1 MNKPLLI
8 EIGVEELPAIP
19 FLKELKNIEKKWS
32 DILEKNRL
40 LCDFDFFY
48 TPRRLVLWHREFQ
61 IKQEDSTQE
70 QFGAPIKIAFKD
82 GNPTGA
88 ALGFAKKCGVSVEE
102 LDKIDQGRGEVLYFK
117 KEVIGTDS
125 KDLLNEMI
133 NEFINSL
140 NFGKSMRWAS
150 RSDSF
155 IRPIR
160 SLAVLLGE
168 EIVPAELFGVKSS
181 NHAFAHRMV
190 SYEPFTFDF
199 AGDYFCKL
207 DKNGVILYPDERRK
221 IILEQMKKIENE
233 NAVKIDID
241 TELLEELVA
250 ITEYPTALI
259 GKFDKEF
266 LELPEEVIVTSMK
279 EHQRYF
285 AVYKDGNLTNNFI
298 VVSNSKTED
307 FSYIIAGNE
316 KVLRPRLADGMF
328 FYKNDSNNGLS
339 NEGLKKLVFVEGLGS
354 MYEKCERE
362 AKIASYLVKL
372 FNNSTSEV
380 TLDPIFNKDYI
391 DLELIQRAVML
402 SKADLMSEMVYE
414 FTELQG
420 LMGYY
425 YAKIAGEDELVYT
438 ALKEQY
444 LPDGEDS
451 ELPSNKFSSII
462 ALSYKLDNLMGLF
475 SVGKIPSGSKDP
487 FGLRRAA
494 AGIVKIAMEHK
505 LSLDLNKIIDVLADN
520 YKGLDKKQLLDFFNE
535 RLFKIFEVNPSVLKA
550 VLGSGETDI
559 YKISQKLCALNPI
572 VQGDNFKEYVSTF
585 KRVANIIKDLDIDSK
600 LEVNK
605 SLLEDDE
612 EKELYERYAKVT
624 AENYLTYDEE
634 LEALFALKPNLDN
647 FFDNVFVNHDDE
659 KIKINRKNL
668 IGLVYQA
675 FKNIA
680 DIKEITI

>member
-19 FLKELKNIEKKWS
+19 FLKELPNIEKKWMA
-32 DILEKNRL
+32 ILEKNRL

-61 IKQEDSTQE
+61 VKQEDSVQE
-70 QFGAPIKIAFKD
+70 QFGAPVKIAFKD
-82 GNPTGA
+82 GVPTGA
-88 ALGFAKKCGVSVEE
+88 ALGFAKKCGVSVDE

-117 KEVIGTDS
+117 REVIGTEA
-125 KDLLNEMI
+125 KDLLNDII

-150 RSDSF
+150 RTDTF

-160 SLAVLLGE
+160 SLAILLGN
-168 EIVPAELFGVKSS
+168 EIVDAELFGVKSS

-190 SYEPFTFDF
+190 SYEPFTFDST
-199 AGDYFCKL
+199 DYFDKL
-207 DKNGVILYPDERRK
+207 QDNGVILYPEVRRET
-221 IILEQMKKIENE
+221 ILSQMKQIEEQNSVNIE
-233 NAVKIDID
+233 LDQ
-241 TELLEELVA
+241 ELLEEVVA

-259 GKFDKEF
+259 GSFDEEF

-285 AVYKDGNLTNNFI
+285 AVYKDDKLTNKFI

-307 FSYIIAGNE
+307 FTHIIAGNE

-328 FYKNDSNNGLS
+328 FYKNDINNGLC
-339 NEGLKKLVFVEGLGS
+339 NEGLKKLTFVEGLGS
-354 MYEKCERE
+354 MYEKSERE
-362 AKIASYLVKL
+362 AKIAAYLA
-372 FNNSTSEV
+372 
-380 TLDPIFNKDYI
+380 DIFDVEQK
-391 DLELIQRAVML
+391 ELIQKAVML
-402 SKADLMSEMVYE
+402 SKADLMSEMVFE

-425 YAKIAGEDELVYT
+425 YAKLAGEDENVYT

-451 ELPSNKFSSII
+451 ELPSTKFSSII

-475 SVGKIPSGSKDP
+475 SVGKIPTGSKDP

-494 AGIVKIAMEHK
+494 AGIVKIAIEHK
-505 LSLDLNKIIDVLADN
+505 LPIDLGKIIDALADS
-520 YKGLDKKQLLDFFNE
+520 YTGLDKKQLIEFFNE
-535 RLFKIFEVNPSVLKA
+535 RLFKIFDVNPSVLKA
-550 VLGSGETDI
+550 VLGSKETDV
-559 YKISQKLCALNPI
+559 YQISKKLCALNPI
-572 VQGDNFKEYVSTF
+572 VLSEDFKEYSATF
-585 KRVANIIKDLDIDSK
+585 KRVANIIKDLDTNSK
-600 LEVNK
+600 LNVNQ
-605 SLLEDDE
+605 SLFEDNE
-612 EKELYERYAKVT
+612 EKELFAKYSTVT
-624 AENYLTYDEE
+624 SKEYTTYDEE
-634 LEALFALKPNLDN
+634 LEALFGLKPELDN
-647 FFDNVFVNHDDE
+647 FFNNVFVNHDDDA
-659 KIKINRKNL
+659 IKINRKNT
-668 IGLVYQA
+668 IGLVYQE

>member
-19 FLKELKNIEKKWS
+19 FLKELPNIEKKWAT
-32 DILEKNRL
+32 ILEKNRL

-61 IKQEDSTQE
+61 VKQEDSVE
-70 QFGAPIKIAFKD
+70 EMFGAPVKIAFKD
-82 GNPTGA
+82 GEATPA
-88 ALGFAKKCGVSVEE
+88 ALGFAKKCGVSVDE
-102 LDKIDQGRGEVLYFK
+102 LERKDQGRGEVLYYK
-117 KEVIGTDS
+117 KEVSGIEA
-125 KDLLNEMI
+125 KDLLNDMV
-133 NEFINSL
+133 NEFISSL
-140 NFGKSMRWAS
+140 DFGKSMRWAS
-150 RSDSF
+150 RTDSF

-160 SLAVLLGE
+160 SLAILLGE
-168 EIVPAELFGVKSS
+168 EVVEAELFGVKSS
-181 NHAFAHRMV
+181 NFSFAHRMV
-190 SYEPFTFDF
+190 SYEPFTYDF

-221 IILEQMKKIENE
+221 RILEQMKEIEASNG
-233 NAVKIDID
+233 VKIDID
-241 TELLEELVA
+241 EELLEEVVA

-259 GKFDKEF
+259 GKFDEEF

-285 AVYKDGNLTNNFI
+285 AVYKDGELTNNFI

-307 FSYIIAGNE
+307 FSHIIAGNE

-328 FYKNDSNNGLS
+328 FWKNDITNGLS
-339 NEGLKKLVFVEGLGS
+339 NEGLKKLTFVEGLGS

-362 AKIASYLVKL
+362 AKIATFLAEKLGEDKELVQK
-372 FNNSTSEV
+372 
-380 TLDPIFNKDYI
+380 
-391 DLELIQRAVML
+391 AVML
-402 SKADLMSEMVYE
+402 SKADLMSEMVFE

-425 YAKIAGEDELVYT
+425 YAKIAGEKEEIYT

-451 ELPSNKFSSII
+451 DLPSTTFSSIV

-494 AGIVKIAMEHK
+494 AGIVKIAIEHK
-505 LSLDLNKIIDVLADN
+505 LAIDLEEIIDALASN
-520 YKGLDKKQLLDFFNE
+520 YKGLEKAKLVEFFNE
-535 RLFKIFEVNPSVLKA
+535 RLFKIFDVNPSVLKA
-550 VLGSGETDI
+550 VLGSEETDI
-559 YKISQKLCALNPI
+559 FKISQKLCALNPI
-572 VQGDNFKEYVSTF
+572 VLSDNFKEYSATF
-585 KRVANIIKDLDIDSK
+585 KRVANIIKDLDINSE
-600 LEVNK
+600 LEVNVE
-605 SLLEDDE
+605 LFEDKE
-612 EKELYERYAKVT
+612 EKELYEAFNSVT
-624 AENYLTYDEE
+624 SKEYLSYEEE
-634 LEALFALKPNLDN
+634 LDALFALKPQLDN
-647 FFDNVFVNHDDE
+647 FFDNVFVNHEDE
-659 KIKINRKNL
+659 NIKANRKNI
-668 IGLVYQA
+668 IGKVYQA
-675 FKNIA
+675 FKEIA

>member
-19 FLKELKNIEKKWS
+19 FLNELPNIEKKWS

-61 IKQEDSTQE
+61 ISQEDSIIE
-70 QFGAPIKIAFKD
+70 QFGAPVKIAYKD
-82 GNPTGA
+82 GEPTGA
-88 ALGFAKKCGVSVEE
+88 ALGFAKKCAVDVSQ
-102 LDKIDQGRGEVLYFK
+102 LNKIDQGKGEILYFK
-117 KEVIGTDS
+117 QEVKGSDS
-125 KDLLNEMI
+125 KDLLNDMI
-133 NEFINSL
+133 NEFVNSL

-150 RSDSF
+150 RTDSF
-155 IRPIR
+155 VRPIR
-160 SLAVLLGE
+160 SLSIILGE
-168 EIVPAELFGVKSS
+168 EIVEAELFGVKSS
-181 NHAFAHRMV
+181 NYSFAHRMV
-190 SYEPFTFDF
+190 SYEPFSYSF

-207 DKNGVILYPDERRK
+207 DKNGVILYPDERRER
-221 IILEQMKKIENE
+221 ILSQMKSIEQRHNI
-233 NAVKIDID
+233 KIDID
-241 TELLEELVA
+241 KELLEEVVA

-259 GKFDKEF
+259 GRFDVEF

-285 AVYKDGNLTNNFI
+285 AVYKDGELTNNFI

-307 FSYIIAGNE
+307 FGFIISGNE
-316 KVLRPRLADGMF
+316 KVLRPRLADAMF
-328 FYKNDSNNGLS
+328 FYKNDIKNGLS
-339 NEGLKKLVFVEGLGS
+339 NAGLKKLVFVEGLGS
-354 MYEKCERE
+354 MYAKCERE
-362 AKIASYLVKL
+362 VQIASYLA
-372 FNNSTSEV
+372 
-380 TLDPIFNKDYI
+380 DIFKVEEKEL
-391 DLELIQRAVML
+391 LEKAVML

-425 YAKIAGEDELVYT
+425 YAKIAGEDDLVST
-438 ALKEQY
+438 SLKEQY

-451 ELPSNKFSSII
+451 ELPSNVFSAIV

-475 SVGKIPSGSKDP
+475 SVGKIPTGSKDP

-494 AGIVKIAMEHK
+494 AGIVKIAIEHK
-505 LSLDLNKIIDVLADN
+505 LAIDLSKIIDKLSSN
-520 YKGLDKKQLLDFFNE
+520 YTNLDKKVLIEFFNE
-535 RLFKIFEVNPSVLKA
+535 RLFKIFEVNPTVLKA

-572 VQGDNFKEYVSTF
+572 VQSDNFKEYVTTF
-585 KRVANIIKDLDIDSK
+585 KRVANIIKDVDTSKNLSIDEK
-600 LEVNK
+600 LFENK
-605 SLLEDDE
+605 E
-612 EKELYERYAKVT
+612 EKELYAKYN
-624 AENYLTYDEE
+624 EISSKTYITYEEE
-634 LEALFALKPNLDN
+634 LEALFSLKTLLDS
-647 FFDNVFVNHDDE
+647 FFDNVFVNHEDIN
-659 KIKINRKNL
+659 IKTNRKNL
-668 IGLVYQA
+668 IGLVYQG

>member
-19 FLKELKNIEKKWS
+19 FLKELPNIEKKWS
-32 DILEKNRL
+32 QILENNRL

-61 IKQEDSTQE
+61 VKQEDSIQE

-82 GNPTGA
+82 GEPTGA

-117 KEVIGTDS
+117 KEVVGTNS
-125 KDLLNEMI
+125 KELLNDMV

-160 SLAVLLGE
+160 SLAILLAE
-168 EIVPAELFGVKSS
+168 EVVEAELFGVKSS
-181 NHAFAHRMV
+181 NYAYAHRMV

-221 IILEQMKKIENE
+221 TILAQMKKIEAE
-233 NAVKIDID
+233 NGVKIEID
-241 TELLEELVA
+241 TELLEEVVA

-259 GKFDKEF
+259 GKFDEEF

-285 AVYKDGNLTNNFI
+285 AVYKDGILTNNFI

-307 FSYIIAGNE
+307 FSHIIAGNE

-328 FYKNDSNNGLS
+328 FYKNDINNGLS

-354 MYEKCERE
+354 MYEKSERE
-362 AKIASYLVKL
+362 AKIASYL
-372 FNNSTSEV
+372 TE
-380 TLDPIFNKDYI
+380 IFNVEEK
-391 DLELIQRAVML
+391 ELVIKAVML

-425 YAKIAGEDELVYT
+425 YAKIANEDKLVYT

-475 SVGKIPSGSKDP
+475 SVGKIPTGSKDP
-487 FGLRRAA
+487 FGLRRAS

-505 LSLDLNKIIDVLADN
+505 LPIDLGKVIDALSSLYPGLN
-520 YKGLDKKQLLDFFNE
+520 KKQLVEFFNE
-535 RLFKIFEVNPSVLKA
+535 RLFKIFDVNPSVLKA

-572 VQGDNFKEYVSTF
+572 VQSDNFKESSATF
-585 KRVANIIKDLDIDSK
+585 KRVANIIKDINLDTDLSIN
-600 LEVNK
+600 E
-605 SLLEDDE
+605 SLLEDDA
-612 EKELYERYAKVT
+612 EKELVSKYKEVTSKSYE
-624 AENYLTYDEE
+624 TYDEE
-634 LEALFALKPNLDN
+634 LEALFAMKPELDN
-647 FFDNVFVNHDDE
+647 FFDKVFVNHEDE
-659 KIKINRKNL
+659 NIKTNRKNT
-668 IGLVYQA
+668 IALVYQA
-675 FKNIA
+675 FRKIA

>member
-19 FLKELKNIEKKWS
+19 FLKELPNIEKKWAT
-32 DILEKNRL
+32 ILEKNRL

-61 IKQEDSTQE
+61 VKQENSVE
-70 QFGAPIKIAFKD
+70 EMFGAPVKIAFKD
-82 GNPTGA
+82 GEATPA
-88 ALGFAKKCGVSVEE
+88 ALGFAKKCGVSVDE
-102 LDKIDQGRGEVLYFK
+102 LERKDQGRGEVLYYK
-117 KEVIGTDS
+117 KEVSGIEA
-125 KDLLNEMI
+125 KDLLNDMV
-133 NEFINSL
+133 NEFISSL
-140 NFGKSMRWAS
+140 DFGKSMRWAS
-150 RSDSF
+150 RTDSF

-160 SLAVLLGE
+160 SLAILLGE
-168 EIVPAELFGVKSS
+168 EVVEAELFGVKSS
-181 NHAFAHRMV
+181 NFSFAHRMV
-190 SYEPFTFDF
+190 SYEPFTYDF

-221 IILEQMKKIENE
+221 RILEQMKEIEASNG
-233 NAVKIDID
+233 VKIDID
-241 TELLEELVA
+241 EELLEEVVA

-259 GKFDKEF
+259 GKFDEEF

-285 AVYKDGNLTNNFI
+285 AVYKDGELTNNFI

-307 FSYIIAGNE
+307 FSHIIAGNE

-328 FYKNDSNNGLS
+328 FWKNDIANGLS
-339 NEGLKKLVFVEGLGS
+339 NEGLKKLTFVEGLGS

-362 AKIASYLVKL
+362 AKIATFLAEKLGEDKELVQK
-372 FNNSTSEV
+372 
-380 TLDPIFNKDYI
+380 
-391 DLELIQRAVML
+391 AVML
-402 SKADLMSEMVYE
+402 SKADLMSEMVFE

-425 YAKIAGEDELVYT
+425 YAKIAGEKEEIYT

-451 ELPSNKFSSII
+451 DLPSTTFSSIV

-494 AGIVKIAMEHK
+494 AGIVKIAIEHK
-505 LSLDLNKIIDVLADN
+505 LAIDLEEIIDALASN
-520 YKGLDKKQLLDFFNE
+520 YKGLEKTKLVEFFNE
-535 RLFKIFEVNPSVLKA
+535 RLFKIFDVNPSVLKA
-550 VLGSGETDI
+550 VLGSEESDI
-559 YKISQKLCALNPI
+559 FKISQKLCALNPI
-572 VQGDNFKEYVSTF
+572 VLSDNFKEYSATF
-585 KRVANIIKDLDIDSK
+585 KRVANIIKDLDINSE
-600 LEVNK
+600 LAVNVE
-605 SLLEDDE
+605 LFEDKE
-612 EKELYERYAKVT
+612 EKELYEAFNSVT
-624 AENYLTYDEE
+624 SKEYLSYEDE
-634 LEALFALKPNLDN
+634 LDALFALKPQLDN
-647 FFDNVFVNHDDE
+647 FFDNVFVNHEDE
-659 KIKINRKNL
+659 NIKANRKNI
-668 IGLVYQA
+668 IGKVYQA
-675 FKNIA
+675 FKEIA

>member
-19 FLKELKNIEKKWS
+19 FLNELPNIEKKWS

-61 IKQEDSTQE
+61 VKQEDSTIE
-70 QFGAPIKIAFKD
+70 QFGAPVKIAYKD
-82 GNPTGA
+82 GVPTGA
-88 ALGFAKKCGVSVEE
+88 AISFAAKLGVDVSVLEKKY
-102 LDKIDQGRGEVLYFK
+102 LGKGEVLYFK
-117 KEVIGTDS
+117 QEVIGSES
-125 KDLLNEMI
+125 KTLLNEMI
-133 NEFINSL
+133 NEFVASL

-150 RSDSF
+150 RTDSF

-160 SLAVLLGE
+160 SLSVLLGE
-168 EIVPAELFGVKSS
+168 EIVDAELFGVKSS
-181 NHAFAHRMV
+181 NFSFAHRMV
-190 SYEPFTFDF
+190 SYEPFTYSF

-207 DKNGVILYPDERRK
+207 DKSGVILYPDERRK
-221 IILEQMKKIENE
+221 IILEQMKNIEQRHNIKIE
-233 NAVKIDID
+233 ID
-241 TELLEELVA
+241 TELLEEVVA

-259 GKFDKEF
+259 GKFDEEF

-279 EHQRYF
+279 ENQRYF

-298 VVSNSKTED
+298 VVSNAKTND
-307 FSYIIAGNE
+307 FGYIIQGNE
-316 KVLRPRLADGMF
+316 KVLRPRLADAMF
-328 FYKNDSNNGLS
+328 FYKNDIKNGLS

-354 MYEKCERE
+354 MYDKCERE
-362 AKIASYLVKL
+362 AKIASYLANTFEVK
-372 FNNSTSEV
+372 E
-380 TLDPIFNKDYI
+380 K
-391 DLELIQRAVML
+391 ELIQRAVML

-425 YAKIAGEDELVYT
+425 YAKIAKEDDLVSL

-444 LPDGEDS
+444 LPTGEDS
-451 ELPSNKFSSII
+451 ELPSNVFSSIV
-462 ALSYKLDNLMGLF
+462 ALSNKLDNLMALF
-475 SVGKIPSGSKDP
+475 SVGKIPTGSKDP

-505 LSLDLNKIIDVLADN
+505 LPIDLSKIIDELSTN
-520 YKGLDKKQLLDFFNE
+520 YKNLDKKVLIEFFNE
-535 RLFKIFEVNPSVLKA
+535 RLFKIFEVNPTVLKA
-550 VLGSGETDI
+550 VLASGETDI

-572 VQGDNFKEYVSTF
+572 VQSDNFKDYVATF
-585 KRVANIIKDLDIDSK
+585 KRVANIIKDVDVNSK
-600 LEVNK
+600 LLIDEK
-605 SLLEDDE
+605 LFEDKE
-612 EKELYERYAKVT
+612 EKELFAKFNEVQSKT
-624 AENYLTYDEE
+624 YKTYDEE
-634 LEALFALKPNLDN
+634 LEALFALKPELDN
-647 FFDNVFVNHDDE
+647 FFDNIFVNHENE

-668 IGLVYQA
+668 VGVIYQG
-675 FKNIA
+675 FRKIA

>member
-19 FLKELKNIEKKWS
+19 FLKELPNIEKKWA

-61 IKQEDSTQE
+61 IKQEDSVE
-70 QFGAPIKIAFKD
+70 ELFGAPVKIAFKD
-82 GNPTGA
+82 GKPTPA
-88 ALGFAKKCGVSVEE
+88 AEGFAKKCGVNVDE
-102 LDKIDQGRGEVLYFK
+102 LGKVDQGRGEVLYYK
-117 KEVIGTDS
+117 KEVSGIEA

-133 NEFINSL
+133 NEFIASL
-140 NFGKSMRWAS
+140 EFGKSMRWSS

-160 SLAVLLGE
+160 SLSILLGE
-168 EIVPAELFGVKSS
+168 EIVEAELFGVKSS
-181 NHAFAHRMV
+181 NFSFAHRMV
-190 SYEPFTFDF
+190 SYEPFTYDF

-207 DKNGVILYPDERRK
+207 DKNGVILYPDERK
-221 IILEQMKKIENE
+221 KTILEQMKKIEEE
-233 NAVKIDID
+233 NSVKIEID
-241 TELLEELVA
+241 QELLEEVVA

-259 GKFDKEF
+259 GKFDEEF

-285 AVYKDGNLTNNFI
+285 AVYKDTELTNNFI

-307 FSYIIAGNE
+307 FSLIVAGNE
-316 KVLRPRLADGMF
+316 KVLRPRLADAMF
-328 FYKNDSNNGLS
+328 FWKNDIANGLS

-362 AKIASYLVKL
+362 AKIATFLANEFKLEDKELVQK
-372 FNNSTSEV
+372 
-380 TLDPIFNKDYI
+380 
-391 DLELIQRAVML
+391 AVML

-425 YAKIAGEDELVYT
+425 YAKIAGEKEELYT

-451 ELPSNKFSSII
+451 DLPSTVFSSIV

-494 AGIVKIAMEHK
+494 AGIVKIAIEHK
-505 LSLDLNKIIDVLADN
+505 LPIDLEKIIDALLEN
-520 YKGLDKKQLLDFFNE
+520 YKGLDKQKLIEFFNE
-535 RLFKIFEVNPSVLKA
+535 RLFKIFDVNPSVLKA
-550 VLGSGETDI
+550 VLGSKETDV
-559 YKISQKLCALNPI
+559 YEISKKLCALNPI
-572 VQGDNFKEYVSTF
+572 VLSDNFKEYSATF
-585 KRVANIIKDLDIDSK
+585 KRVANIIKDINVDSE
-600 LEVNK
+600 LTVDET
-605 SLLEDDE
+605 LFEDKE
-612 EKELYERYAKVT
+612 EKELYSSFNNVVSKEYL
-624 AENYLTYDEE
+624 NYEDE
-634 LEALFALKPNLDN
+634 LDALFGLKPQLDN
-647 FFDNVFVNHDDE
+647 FFDNVFVNHEDE
-659 KIKINRKNL
+659 KIKANRKNI
-668 IGLVYQA
+668 IGKVYQA
-675 FKNIA
+675 FKKIA

>member
-19 FLKELKNIEKKWS
+19 FLNELPNIEKKWS

-61 IKQEDSTQE
+61 VKQEDSTIE
-70 QFGAPIKIAFKD
+70 QFGAPVKIAYKD
-82 GNPTGA
+82 GVPTGA
-88 ALGFAKKCGVSVEE
+88 AISFAAKLGVDVSVLEKKD
-102 LDKIDQGRGEVLYFK
+102 LGKGEVLYFK
-117 KEVIGTDS
+117 QEVIGSES
-125 KDLLNEMI
+125 KTLLNEMI
-133 NEFINSL
+133 NEFVASL

-150 RSDSF
+150 RTDSF

-160 SLAVLLGE
+160 SLSILLGE
-168 EIVPAELFGVKSS
+168 EIVDAELFGVKSS
-181 NHAFAHRMV
+181 NFSFAHRMV
-190 SYEPFTFDF
+190 SYEPFTYSF

-207 DKNGVILYPDERRK
+207 DKSGVILYPDERRK
-221 IILEQMKKIENE
+221 IILEQMKNIEQRHNIKIE
-233 NAVKIDID
+233 ID
-241 TELLEELVA
+241 TELLEEVVA

-259 GKFDKEF
+259 GKFDEEF

-279 EHQRYF
+279 ENQRYF

-298 VVSNSKTED
+298 VVSNAKTND
-307 FSYIIAGNE
+307 FGYIIQGNE
-316 KVLRPRLADGMF
+316 KVLRPRLADAMF
-328 FYKNDSNNGLS
+328 FYKNDIKNGLS

-354 MYEKCERE
+354 MYDKCERE
-362 AKIASYLVKL
+362 AKIASYLANTFEVK
-372 FNNSTSEV
+372 E
-380 TLDPIFNKDYI
+380 K
-391 DLELIQRAVML
+391 ELIQRAVML

-425 YAKIAGEDELVYT
+425 YAKIAKENDLVSL

-444 LPDGEDS
+444 LPTGEDS
-451 ELPSNKFSSII
+451 ELPSNVFSSIV
-462 ALSYKLDNLMGLF
+462 ALSNKLDNLMALF
-475 SVGKIPSGSKDP
+475 SVGKIPTGSKDP

-505 LSLDLNKIIDVLADN
+505 LPIDLSKIIDELSTN
-520 YKGLDKKQLLDFFNE
+520 YKNLDKKVLIEFFNE
-535 RLFKIFEVNPSVLKA
+535 RLFKIFEVNPTVLKA
-550 VLGSGETDI
+550 VLASGETDI

-572 VQGDNFKEYVSTF
+572 VQSDNFKDYVATF
-585 KRVANIIKDLDIDSK
+585 KRVANIIKDVDVNSK
-600 LEVNK
+600 LLIDEQ
-605 SLLEDDE
+605 LFEDKE
-612 EKELYERYAKVT
+612 EKELFAKFNEVQLKT
-624 AENYLTYDEE
+624 YKTYDEE
-634 LEALFALKPNLDN
+634 LEALFALKPELDN
-647 FFDNVFVNHDDE
+647 FFDNVFVNHENE

-668 IGLVYQA
+668 VGVIYQG
-675 FKNIA
+675 FRKIA